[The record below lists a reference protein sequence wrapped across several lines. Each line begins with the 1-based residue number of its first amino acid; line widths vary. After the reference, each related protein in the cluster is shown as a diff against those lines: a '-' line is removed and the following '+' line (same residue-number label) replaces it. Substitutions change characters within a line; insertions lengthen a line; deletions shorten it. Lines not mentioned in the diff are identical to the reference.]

1 MDKKLK
7 DELWNLRSVLEDI
20 HEDWYK
26 DDCGKY
32 SLQALKFYPTV
43 EKVFTEINQD
53 KIMKDVLWNF
63 VSDKD
68 IPEINKMFDDK
79 LEKLGGE
86 DGS

>member
-7 DELWNLRSVLEDI
+7 DELWNLHHVLECI
-20 HEDWYK
+20 HADWYK
-26 DDCGKY
+26 EDCGKR

-53 KIMKDVLWNF
+53 KIMKDVLWEF

-68 IPEINKMFDDK
+68 IPEINKMFEEELAK
-79 LEKLGGE
+79 LRGE
-86 DGS
+86 DE